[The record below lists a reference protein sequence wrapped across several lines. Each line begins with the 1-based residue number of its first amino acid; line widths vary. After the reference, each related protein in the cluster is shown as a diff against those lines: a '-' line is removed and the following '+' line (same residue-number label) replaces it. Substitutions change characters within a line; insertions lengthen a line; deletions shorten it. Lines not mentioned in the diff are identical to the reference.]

1 MLGFKTNL
9 GQIWT
14 NPNVGLKMPFK
25 ILNQVQLSLSTVI
38 FVITYLTQI
47 WVETTQLFLECNMQV
62 HSQTRQYLISFVWK
76 DPHGVCIWVIYRDL
90 KNLSK

>member
-1 MLGFKTNL
+1 VYTLKMLGFKTNL

-25 ILNQVQLSLSTVI
+25 ILTQVQLSLSTVI

-47 WVETTQLFLECNMQV
+47 WVETTQHFLECNMQV
-62 HSQTRQYLISFVWK
+62 HS
-76 DPHGVCIWVIYRDL
+76 
-90 KNLSK
+90 